1 MGNHSKIR
9 ILRVSSYKLSL
20 RENSVRMQTG
30 SCRKTCEFPHFRKS
44 LFQEFM
50 GNHSKT
56 RILRVSSHI
65 LNLKE
70 TPDILEYSKIQ
81 ILL

>member
-1 MGNHSKIR
+1 MGNHSKI
-9 ILRVSSYKLSL
+9 
-20 RENSVRMQTG
+20 
-30 SCRKTCEFPHFRKS
+30 
-44 LFQEFM
+44 
-50 GNHSKT
+50 